1 MTDEFIA
8 CDWGG
13 THMRAWVLDGKGA
26 IQRHGAYDFGVNQM
40 APGEA
45 PKRFA
50 GVRRE
55 LAAERLPALLCGAIG
70 SNVGWSTAPYVDCPA
85 DVGAVAKALAR
96 VPDSD
101 PPVWIVPGVRCESVT
116 PPAPDVLRGEETQ
129 AFGWMAADPAR
140 RRGRWLICHPG
151 THSNWMLLED
161 GRITRF
167 VSAFTGEAFELFNR
181 YSILKTK
188 PPYTDDRTAFAAG
201 VAAAGD
207 GGGLLTRLY
216 AARGRV
222 AGADADP
229 ATTPSF
235 VSGVLI
241 GAECATV
248 PAFIGA
254 EPGET
259 LQVIGGEGLRR
270 DYGQVLEGLG
280 WKLERHDG
288 EDAALAGLLEIHR
301 LGAAG

>member
-1 MTDEFIA
+1 MAEAFLA
-8 CDWGG
+8 GDWGG
-13 THMRAWVLDGKGA
+13 THMRAWVLDENGA
-26 IQRHGAYDFGVNQM
+26 ILRHAAFDFGVNQM

-45 PKRFA
+45 PMRFA
-50 GVRRE
+50 DVRRN

-70 SNVGWSTAPYVDCPA
+70 SNVGWTTAHYVDCPA
-85 DVGAVAKALAR
+85 DVTAVAAALTR
-96 VPDSD
+96 VPGSD
-101 PPVWIVPGVRCESVT
+101 PPVWIVPGVRCESIT

-129 AFGWMAADPAR
+129 AFGWMAEDPAR
-140 RRGRWLICHPG
+140 SRGRWLVCHPG
-151 THSNWMLLED
+151 THSKWMRLED

-167 VSAFTGEAFELFNR
+167 VSAFTGEVFELFNR

-188 PPYTDDRTAFAAG
+188 PPYTDDEAAFEAG

-241 GAECATV
+241 GSECATV

-259 LQVIGGEGLRR
+259 LQVIGGERLRR
-270 DYGQVLEGLG
+270 DYGRVLEGLG
-280 WKLERHDG
+280 WKVQRHDG
-288 EDAALAGLLEIHR
+288 EDAALAGLIELHR
-301 LGAAG
+301 LSGGA